1 MIRLFVRQGV
11 RVGKQ
16 RGMQDRHL
24 TAAEHGNGEQ
34 RRDHDMFDDPLHDLS
49 KPVCSRLVKRTA
61 VVKDFPPS
69 FVRQSRVGMYTMPD
83 FRRMSGTC
91 LQQYFHMRKPMTF
104 DALLKGSVFALA
116 AVALA
121 GPAMAHGFDDCTKEP
136 KDKWKPQAEAEAAAT
151 AAGYTVTKSK
161 VEGSCYEVYAK
172 DKDGK
177 KFELFYNPVDLQL
190 VKKQD
195 D

>member
-1 MIRLFVRQGV
+1 MKL
-11 RVGKQ
+11 
-16 RGMQDRHL
+16 
-24 TAAEHGNGEQ
+24 E
-34 RRDHDMFDDPLHDLS
+34 
-49 KPVCSRLVKRTA
+49 
-61 VVKDFPPS
+61 
-69 FVRQSRVGMYTMPD
+69 
-83 FRRMSGTC
+83 
-91 LQQYFHMRKPMTF
+91 
-104 DALLKGSVFALA
+104 ALLKGAALVLA
-116 AVALA
+116 ATVISGSAL
-121 GPAMAHGFDDCTKEP
+121 AHGFDDCTKEA

-151 AAGYTVTKSK
+151 AAGYTVTKSQ

>member
-1 MIRLFVRQGV
+1 MKLEALIKGVVFV
-11 RVGKQ
+11 
-16 RGMQDRHL
+16 
-24 TAAEHGNGEQ
+24 
-34 RRDHDMFDDPLHDLS
+34 
-49 KPVCSRLVKRTA
+49 LVA
-61 VVKDFPPS
+61 
-69 FVRQSRVGMYTMPD
+69 
-83 FRRMSGTC
+83 
-91 LQQYFHMRKPMTF
+91 
-104 DALLKGSVFALA
+104 A
-116 AVALA
+116 AVA
-121 GPAMAHGFDDCTKEP
+121 GPAMAHGFDDCTKEA

-190 VKKQD
+190 VKKHD

>member
-1 MIRLFVRQGV
+1 MKFEARIKGIA
-11 RVGKQ
+11 
-16 RGMQDRHL
+16 L
-24 TAAEHGNGEQ
+24 TIAA
-34 RRDHDMFDDPLHDLS
+34 MVIS
-49 KPVCSRLVKRTA
+49 
-61 VVKDFPPS
+61 
-69 FVRQSRVGMYTMPD
+69 
-83 FRRMSGTC
+83 
-91 LQQYFHMRKPMTF
+91 
-104 DALLKGSVFALA
+104 
-116 AVALA
+116 